1 MRTRLAPR
9 GYCPAHERR
18 FAIAIGNRYLVS
30 KEIPFQW
37 DADIGKALLWDHR
50 SEAEGFLTSRLGLSR
65 HRYSVVQIREEA

>member
-1 MRTRLAPR
+1 MRTRVPLG
-9 GYCPAHERR
+9 GYCPSQGLC

-37 DADIGKALLWDHR
+37 DADIGKALLWER
-50 SEAEGFLTSRLGLSR
+50 RREAEDFLASRLGFSR